1 MGWQSGATLRFP
13 GLAREVAMFIRSAL
27 PLLAVLAACGCN
39 RPVPPAPDKP
49 PEPQATALRDAMQ
62 QPLDKAK
69 AARHTGEGTRHPRRG
84 RSRSGP
90 VRNKKPGLGRVF
102 C

>member
-1 MGWQSGATLRFP
+1 ML
-13 GLAREVAMFIRSAL
+13 IRLAL
-27 PLLAVLAACGCN
+27 PLAGLLVLSGCN

-69 AARHTGEGTRHPRRG
+69 AARATLEKAPDTSAADGADAPG
-84 RSRSGP
+84 R
-90 VRNKKPGLGRVF
+90 
-102 C
+102 

>member
-1 MGWQSGATLRFP
+1 ML
-13 GLAREVAMFIRSAL
+13 IRLAL
-27 PLLAVLAACGCN
+27 PLAGLLVLSGCN

-69 AARHTGEGTRHPRRG
+69 AARATLEKAPDTSTADEADAPG
-84 RSRSGP
+84 R
-90 VRNKKPGLGRVF
+90 
-102 C
+102 

>member
-1 MGWQSGATLRFP
+1 MN
-13 GLAREVAMFIRSAL
+13 IRVVL
-27 PLLAVLAACGCN
+27 PLTALLALAGCN

-69 AARHTGEGTRHPRRG
+69 AARDMLENAPDTRAADEAPTDR
-84 RSRSGP
+84 
-90 VRNKKPGLGRVF
+90 
-102 C
+102 

>member
-1 MGWQSGATLRFP
+1 ML
-13 GLAREVAMFIRSAL
+13 IRIAL
-27 PLLAVLAACGCN
+27 PLAALLALSGCS

-69 AARHTGEGTRHPRRG
+69 AARDTLEKAPDTSAADEAESG
-84 RSRSGP
+84 R
-90 VRNKKPGLGRVF
+90 
-102 C
+102 

>member
-1 MGWQSGATLRFP
+1 MN
-13 GLAREVAMFIRSAL
+13 IRVVL
-27 PLLAVLAACGCN
+27 PLTALLALAGCN

-69 AARHTGEGTRHPRRG
+69 SARDMLEKAPDTRAADEAPTDR
-84 RSRSGP
+84 
-90 VRNKKPGLGRVF
+90 
-102 C
+102 

>member
-1 MGWQSGATLRFP
+1 
-13 GLAREVAMFIRSAL
+13 MFIRIVL
-27 PLLAVLAACGCN
+27 PLACRLALCGCN

-69 AARHTGEGTRHPRRG
+69 AARETLEKAGDTRAADTADADVDAER
-84 RSRSGP
+84 
-90 VRNKKPGLGRVF
+90 
-102 C
+102 